1 MNLFQEP
8 DNTCSIRSFNDRL
21 FVSIVSQ
28 EWPST
33 SYVIKQLSNNQHH
46 GQGSSALCF
55 STEHPWGLLIAWTLP
70 NGMFSGIPYVGDHI
84 SKNWK
89 KQTVTN
95 TRALLEKSA
104 FILFFFIWDAM
115 GLWRIRESYLL
126 LVLPSLLLGI
136 LVTNPIPCVLI
147 CFPLL

>member
-95 TRALLEKSA
+95 TRVLLEKSA
-104 FILFFFIWDAM
+104 FILFFLFGMQWDCEE
-115 GLWRIRESYLL
+115 LEKVIFFLFYLPSYLVFL
-126 LVLPSLLLGI
+126 LP
-136 LVTNPIPCVLI
+136 TP
-147 CFPLL
+147 FPVS